1 MEDIEDSSMN
11 KELYKWIK
19 ETKKDIKNS
28 DKKMEESQ
36 KKPTGPCLICGER
49 PAKTICLKCGQS
61 ICLSCHFKIIGVCKK
76 CVPKETAEKWEGK
89 PPDWEKI
96 LGVEWLD

>member
-1 MEDIEDSSMN
+1 MDNIENSSMN

-19 ETKKDIKNS
+19 ETKKEIKDS
-28 DKKMEESQ
+28 KRFKQEVD
-36 KKPTGPCLICGER
+36 KKPTGPCLICGDK
-49 PAKTICLKCGQS
+49 PAKTICLKCGKS
-61 ICLSCHFKIIGVCKK
+61 VCLSCHFKIIGVCKK

>member
-1 MEDIEDSSMN
+1 MEGIEDSSMN

-19 ETKKDIKNS
+19 ETKKDIKNMN
-28 DKKMEESQ
+28 KKKEESQ
-36 KKPTGPCLICGER
+36 KKPAGPCSICGER
-49 PAKTICLKCGQS
+49 PAKAICLKCGKS
-61 ICLSCHFKIIGVCKK
+61 VCLSCHFKIIGVCKK

>member
-1 MEDIEDSSMN
+1 MNNIENSSMN

-19 ETKKDIKNS
+19 ETKKEIKTSKNFKVGI
-28 DKKMEESQ
+28 DKKPS
-36 KKPTGPCLICGER
+36 GPCTICGEK
-49 PAKTICLKCGQS
+49 PAKTVCLKCGKS
-61 ICLSCHFKIIGVCKK
+61 VCLSCHFKIIGVCKK

-89 PPDWEKI
+89 PPDWAKI

>member
-1 MEDIEDSSMN
+1 MNNIENSSMN

-19 ETKKDIKNS
+19 ETKKEIKTSKNFKEEI
-28 DKKMEESQ
+28 DKKPSG
-36 KKPTGPCLICGER
+36 TCIICCEK
-49 PAKTICLKCGQS
+49 PAKTFCLKCGKS
-61 ICLSCHFKIIGVCKK
+61 VCLSCHFKIIGVCKK

>member
-1 MEDIEDSSMN
+1 MDNIDNSSMN

-19 ETKKDIKNS
+19 ETKKDIKEN
-28 DKKMEESQ
+28 KKLNEGVDN
-36 KKPTGPCLICGER
+36 KPTGPCLICGDK
-49 PAKTICLKCGQS
+49 PAKTICLKCGRS
-61 ICLSCHFKIIGVCKK
+61 VCLSCHFKIIGVCKK

>member
-1 MEDIEDSSMN
+1 MSHDDDLSMN
-11 KELYKWIK
+11 DELRDWLE
-19 ETKKDIKNS
+19 ETKKEIKH
-28 DKKMEESQ
+28 SQ
-36 KKPTGPCLICGER
+36 KAQEIAEKKPSGLCEICEEKD
-49 PAKTICLKCGQS
+49 AKFFCLKCGRS

-96 LGVEWLD
+96 LGVEWVD

>member
-1 MEDIEDSSMN
+1 MANVKNSSMN
-11 KELYKWIK
+11 KELSDWIK
-19 ETKKDIKNS
+19 ETKKDLKSLNIK
-28 DKKMEESQ
+28 KQESN
-36 KKPTGPCLICGER
+36 KLPSGPCLICGEK
-49 PAKTICLKCGQS
+49 PAKNICLKCGKPV
-61 ICLSCHFKIIGVCKK
+61 CLTCHFKIIGVCKK

>member
-1 MEDIEDSSMN
+1 MNNIENSSMN
-11 KELYKWIK
+11 KELYQWIR
-19 ETKKDIKNS
+19 ETKKDIKES
-28 DKKMEESQ
+28 KKDKEEFN
-36 KKPTGPCLICGER
+36 KKPSGPCSICGDK
-49 PAKTICLKCGQS
+49 PAKTICLKCGDAV
-61 ICLSCHFKIIGVCKK
+61 CLSCHFKIIGVCKK

>member
-1 MEDIEDSSMN
+1 MNNIENSSMN

-19 ETKKDIKNS
+19 ETKKEIQTSKNFKEGI
-28 DKKMEESQ
+28 DKKPS
-36 KKPTGPCLICGER
+36 GPCAICGEK
-49 PAKTICLKCGQS
+49 PAKTVCLKCGKSVCQ
-61 ICLSCHFKIIGVCKK
+61 SCHFKIIGVCKK

>member
-1 MEDIEDSSMN
+1 MSEIENSSMN

-19 ETKKDIKNS
+19 ETKKENTIA
-28 DKKMEESQ
+28 KKLKEKSK
-36 KKPTGPCLICGER
+36 KKPTGPCTICGER
-49 PAKTICLKCGQS
+49 TAKTICLKCGKS
-61 ICLSCHFKIIGVCKK
+61 VCLSCHFKIIGVCKK

>member
-1 MEDIEDSSMN
+1 MDNIDNSSMN
-11 KELYKWIK
+11 KELHKWIK
-19 ETKKDIKNS
+19 ETKKDIKENKKLNEEV
-28 DKKMEESQ
+28 DKKPS
-36 KKPTGPCLICGER
+36 GPCLICGDK
-49 PAKTICLKCGQS
+49 PAKTICLKCGRS
-61 ICLSCHFKIIGVCKK
+61 VCLSCHFKIIGVCKK

>member
-1 MEDIEDSSMN
+1 MNNIENSSMN
-11 KELYKWIK
+11 KELYKWIQ
-19 ETKKDIKNS
+19 ETKKEIKTCKNFKEEI
-28 DKKMEESQ
+28 DKKPS
-36 KKPTGPCLICGER
+36 GPCTICGEK
-49 PAKTICLKCGQS
+49 PAKTVCLKCGKS
-61 ICLSCHFKIIGVCKK
+61 VCLSCHFKIIGVCKK

>member
-1 MEDIEDSSMN
+1 MDNIENSSMN
-11 KELYKWIK
+11 KELYQWVR
-19 ETKKDIKNS
+19 ETKKDIKKS
-28 DKKMEESQ
+28 KKDKEELN
-36 KKPTGPCLICGER
+36 KKPSGPCSICGEKL
-49 PAKTICLKCGQS
+49 AKTICLKCGNCV
-61 ICLSCHFKIIGVCKK
+61 CLSCHFKIIGICKK